1 MATAEKIA
9 TVAEIKEKLSKSTAF
24 IVTNYRGLTANEMVD
39 LRKKLF
45 SAQVD
50 YKIYKNTLMRRAV
63 ADLNIAELNPI
74 LKGPTAIAFS
84 AEDAIAPSKVLD
96 AFAKEHKALQIYG
109 GVAEKKFI
117 DVSQIKV
124 LAKLPGRKDLL
135 SMLVSALSG
144 NTRKLVYVLDQIA
157 KQKDATK

>member
-9 TVAEIKEKLSKSTAF
+9 TVAEIKEKLSKSAAF

>member
-9 TVAEIKEKLSKSTAF
+9 TVAEIKEKLSKSAAF

-63 ADLNIAELNPI
+63 ADLNIDELKPI

-135 SMLVSALSG
+135 SMLVGALSG

>member
-1 MATAEKIA
+1 MPTVEKIA
-9 TVAEIKEKLSKSTAF
+9 TVAEIKEKLSNSAAF
-24 IVTNYRGLTANEMVD
+24 IVTNYRGLTANEMVE

-45 SAQVD
+45 AAQVD
-50 YKIYKNTLMRRAV
+50 YKIYKNTLVRLAV
-63 ADLNIAELNPI
+63 ADLNIAELGPV

-96 AFAKEHKALQIYG
+96 SFSKDHKSLQIHG

-117 DVSQIKV
+117 DVAQIKV

-135 SMLVSALSG
+135 AMLVGALSG

-157 KQKDATK
+157 KQKEAAK